1 MKQKFLL
8 EVTRN
13 SKPIVNLKCS
23 IERMTML
30 SVFLLGI
37 ICTLCVGC
45 VNEDNNKGSDPYEVT
60 DEVIPSV
67 QIEEE
72 IIPNL
77 TIHEG
82 YVSRKAETIGVMRNG
97 VRVAVIQMG
106 APMQIAQAEQPED
119 WGFFQFPQCFYDEE
133 GNLCVFWQM
142 NPDNIH
148 SYGIGAYGQ
157 VVTYNGGNT
166 WQTSNYDLGI
176 KVGGKKLSNGDY
188 IDNFNPKS
196 RDISEYIL
204 PPPVN
209 DEPISGLT
217 FYHIEELPEDL
228 QGAYIAVLKAGSE
241 KEDTIHASVF
251 NPGLLRYS
259 TQGVMPLVFNGP
271 IREETDGSLI
281 ASIYPSYFLN
291 SNGNVLRSGVSIY
304 RSTDEGQSWTVLAN
318 LLYSPDGN
326 SEPTVFD
333 GEEGYS
339 ETDLRILDDDTY
351 VCILRT
357 SSGAPMHIAFST
369 DKGASWTF
377 PRPFTANGVRPKL
390 EQLGNGVLA
399 LVSGRPGV
407 QLRFNLD
414 GTAETWTEPIEMLPF
429 IRQYG
434 TYSLWDETCGYANIL
449 PIDRDSFYM
458 VWSDFKSKN
467 AEGEYRKA
475 IMLRK
480 VKIVK
485 E

>member
-1 MKQKFLL
+1 M
-8 EVTRN
+8 
-13 SKPIVNLKCS
+13 
-23 IERMTML
+23 
-30 SVFLLGI
+30 
-37 ICTLCVGC
+37 
-45 VNEDNNKGSDPYEVT
+45 
-60 DEVIPSV
+60 
-67 QIEEE
+67 
-72 IIPNL
+72 
-77 TIHEG
+77 
-82 YVSRKAETIGVMRNG
+82 
-97 VRVAVIQMG
+97 
-106 APMQIAQAEQPED
+106 
-119 WGFFQFPQCFYDEE
+119 
-133 GNLCVFWQM
+133 
-142 NPDNIH
+142 
-148 SYGIGAYGQ
+148 
-157 VVTYNGGNT
+157 
-166 WQTSNYDLGI
+166 
-176 KVGGKKLSNGDY
+176 
-188 IDNFNPKS
+188 
-196 RDISEYIL
+196 
-204 PPPVN
+204 
-209 DEPISGLT
+209 
-217 FYHIEELPEDL
+217 
-228 QGAYIAVLKAGSE
+228 
-241 KEDTIHASVF
+241 
-251 NPGLLRYS
+251 
-259 TQGVMPLVFNGP
+259 
-271 IREETDGSLI
+271 
-281 ASIYPSYFLN
+281 
-291 SNGNVLRSGVSIY
+291 
-304 RSTDEGQSWTVLAN
+304 AN